1 MKSRNPPD
9 RVIPLG
15 LSLLPGMGHLA
26 LGKRSR
32 GLPLLSF
39 SLLLVLVLYGNW
51 DAFLNA
57 FETTAVDHWI
67 AAVFLIVALAAS
79 VIYSVWD
86 VHRLLGSP
94 SEGRYGKSPFQ
105 LARRRFAANG
115 LAVAALYVIGLLYL
129 LALLAPLLA
138 PYDPAAIT
146 DILATRYLPPSW
158 AHLFGTDEFG
168 RDLLSRALYGARVS
182 LSVGLLAVL
191 IAMSVGTT
199 YGAVAAYFGG
209 VVDNILM
216 RIVDVV
222 IAFPVFFLM
231 LVLVGIFEANIVFL
245 VLILGLTSWTG
256 TARFIRGEM
265 LSLKERE
272 FTEAARS
279 LGLPSWRIIV
289 RHQIPN
295 ALSPVLVQ
303 AALMV
308 GGMIGAEAALSFLGI
323 GIRPPTPSWGNM
335 VSGGQDALLVAWW
348 VAFFPGAL
356 LALVVLSFNLL
367 ADGLRDA
374 LDPKALMQ
382 RFV

>member
-1 MKSRNPPD
+1 
-9 RVIPLG
+9 
-15 LSLLPGMGHLA
+15 MGHLA
-26 LGKRSR
+26 LGKRGR
-32 GLPLLSF
+32 GFTLLAITM
-39 SLLLVLVLYGNW
+39 LLILVLYGRW
-51 DAFLNA
+51 DAFVNA
-57 FETTAVDHWI
+57 FRTTAIDHWV
-67 AAVFLIVALAAS
+67 AAVFLMGALAS
-79 VIYSVWD
+79 GVVYSVWD
-86 VHRLLGSP
+86 VHRLLSSP
-94 SEGRYGKSPFQ
+94 SADHHGKSPFQ
-105 LARRRFAANG
+105 MARRRFVSNG
-115 LAVAALYVIGLLYL
+115 LAVASLWVIGLLCL
-129 LALLAPLLA
+129 VAILAPLLA
-138 PYDPAAIT
+138 PYDPAGIT
-146 DILATRYLPPSW
+146 DVLETRYLPPSW
-158 AHLFGTDEFG
+158 THPFGTDAFG
-168 RDLLSRALYGARVS
+168 RDLLSRALFGGRVS

-191 IAMSVGTT
+191 LAMSIGTT

-209 VVDNILM
+209 VVDSVLM

-222 IAFPVFFLM
+222 LAFPVFFLM
-231 LVLVGIFEANIVFL
+231 LMLVGIFEANVIFL

-279 LGLPSWRIIV
+279 IGLPSWRIIV

-335 VSGGQDALLVAWW
+335 VSAGKDALLVAWW
-348 VAFFPGAL
+348 IAFFPGAL
-356 LALVVLSFNLL
+356 LAIVVLSFNLL